1 MGNEQKLNEVNELNK
16 LKQSI
21 ADFTNWIDGA
31 KIFGLDINYKSPLS
45 YSPQIL
51 LAEIFEDLFEDLFK
65 SKSAKSLFS
74 ETETWYKNV
83 IKELK
88 KIDASNGQGIAQ
100 MIKNDMMESLKDVTE
115 RQKQKFL
122 KIFKNGNK
130 IKLPITATLKSS
142 IKQCENEMK
151 ELIDKISNID
161 QNDPGIKAILER
173 HNRPWDK

>member
-1 MGNEQKLNEVNELNK
+1 
-16 LKQSI
+16 
-21 ADFTNWIDGA
+21 
-31 KIFGLDINYKSPLS
+31 
-45 YSPQIL
+45 
-51 LAEIFEDLFEDLFK
+51 
-65 SKSAKSLFS
+65 
-74 ETETWYKNV
+74 
-83 IKELK
+83 
-88 KIDASNGQGIAQ
+88 